1 MAEVK
6 NYEFQSEVKQLLN
19 ILVYSLYKNKEV
31 FLREL
36 ISNSIDALNK
46 VNFEILKNQDIED
59 KDIELRIDISFN
71 KTKNALIIED
81 TGIGMTDKELVE
93 NIGTIAHSG
102 TIEFLRK
109 LNEQKSNDINLIGQ
123 FGVGFYSCF
132 MVAKEVHIYTKSY
145 KKGSKAW
152 LWKSKGDTN
161 YTIEETVKKTR
172 GTKIEIILKNED
184 KEFLEKTRI
193 EGIIQKHSRFVPYP
207 IYVDGKKVETKKA
220 IWTNS
225 KTNLK
230 KEDYIDFY
238 KFIENT
244 DEEPITYLHLSSDAP
259 VQFNALLYV
268 PSSSLESIGLIKL
281 DPGVDLYSRKVL
293 IQKGSKDLLPEYFR
307 FIKGVIDSEE
317 IPLNISRETIQN
329 DIKIEKIRKH
339 VLKKLI
345 EHLKKLKQK
354 EFDKYLEFWKLF
366 SKNVKEGIVSDYE
379 NRERLADLLL
389 FNSMNNKQDYID
401 LKKYKENM
409 KKDQKEI
416 YFATGS
422 SIESIEKNP
431 ALEAFKTKNLD
442 VLFLTD
448 PIDEFVLEHL
458 RVYDD
463 KNFKS
468 IESADI
474 KVENKNEVKDK
485 KGIENFIEYLKTI
498 YKDKVE
504 DVRISNRL
512 VSGCCILVNPDN
524 SPSIQMEKILKMVN
538 KDYKFTKKILEIN
551 PSHELIKEMIR
562 IHKEK
567 PDSSDLMELTNLLL
581 DNLLI
586 REGVVDNIDDVILR
600 MQNIMLKAAKKS

>member
-1 MAEVK
+1 MAEAK

-46 VNFEILKNQDIED
+46 VNFEILTNQEIED

-71 KTKNALIIED
+71 KSKKALIIED

-102 TIEFLRK
+102 TVEFLKRMS
-109 LNEQKSNDINLIGQ
+109 EQKPNMDLIGQ

-161 YTIEETVKKTR
+161 YTIEETTKKTR
-172 GTKIEIILKNED
+172 GTRIEILLKDED
-184 KEFLEKTRI
+184 MEFLEKSRI
-193 EGIIQKHSRFVPYP
+193 ESIIKKHSRFVPFP
-207 IYVDGKKVETKKA
+207 IYVEGTKIETKKA
-220 IWTNS
+220 IWTNPKS
-225 KTNLK
+225 GLK

-259 VQFNALLYV
+259 VQFNAILYV
-268 PSSSLESIGLIKL
+268 PASSLEAIGLFKL
-281 DPGVDLYSRKVL
+281 DSGVDLYSRKVL
-293 IQKGSKDLLPEYFR
+293 IQKASKDLLPEYLR
-307 FIKGVIDSEE
+307 FVKGIIDSEE

-329 DIKIEKIRKH
+329 DLKIDKIRKH
-339 VLKKLI
+339 VVKKLI
-345 EHLKKLKQK
+345 EHLKRLKKK

-366 SKNVKEGIVSDYE
+366 SKNIKEGIVSDFE
-379 NRERLADLLL
+379 NREKLADLLL
-389 FNSMNNKQDYID
+389 FNSLKNKDKYID
-401 LKKYKENM
+401 LEQYLKEM
-409 KKDQKEI
+409 KEEQKEI
-416 YFATGS
+416 YFATGNS
-422 SIESIEKNP
+422 MDSIEKNP
-431 ALEAFKTKNLD
+431 ALEAFKVKEYD
-442 VLFLTD
+442 VLFLTE
-448 PIDEFVLEHL
+448 PIDEFVLDHL
-458 RVYDD
+458 RVYKE
-463 KNFKS
+463 KNFKG

-474 KVENKNEVKDK
+474 EVDSKKDLKNKKQVENFV
-485 KGIENFIEYLKTI
+485 EYLKTI

-504 DVRISNRL
+504 DVKISNRL
-512 VSGCCILVNPDN
+512 VNSCCMLVNPEN

-538 KDYKFTKKILEIN
+538 KEYKFSKKILEIN
-551 PSHELIKEMIR
+551 PSHELIKELIR

-567 PDSSDLMELTNLLL
+567 PDSKELKDLSIQML

-586 REGVVDNIDDVILR
+586 REGVVDNIDDIILR
-600 MQNIMLKAAKKS
+600 MQDIMLKAAKKS

>member
-46 VNFEILKNQDIED
+46 VNFEILTNQDIED
-59 KDIELRIDISFN
+59 KEIELRIDISFN
-71 KTKNALIIED
+71 KTKKALIIED
-81 TGIGMTDKELVE
+81 TGIGMTDKELIE

-109 LNEQKSNDINLIGQ
+109 ISEQKPNDINLIGQ

-132 MVAKEVHIYTKSY
+132 MVAKEVYIYTKSY

-172 GTKIEIILKNED
+172 GTRIEIILKNED

-193 EGIIQKHSRFVPYP
+193 EGIIQKHSRFVPFP

-225 KTNLK
+225 KSNLK

-259 VQFNALLYV
+259 VQFNALLYI

-293 IQKGSKDLLPEYFR
+293 IQKGSKDLLPEYLR
-307 FIKGVIDSEE
+307 FVKGVIDSEE

-339 VLKKLI
+339 VVRKLI
-345 EHLKKLKQK
+345 DNLKKLKQK
-354 EFDKYLEFWKLF
+354 EFDKYLDFWKLF

-401 LKKYKENM
+401 LKKYEENM
-409 KKDQKEI
+409 KEEQKEI

-431 ALEAFKTKNLD
+431 ALEAFKIKSFD
-442 VLFLTD
+442 VLYLTD

-458 RVYDD
+458 RVYSD

-474 KVENKNEVKDK
+474 KVENKSEVKDK
-485 KGIENFIEYLKTI
+485 KDIESFLEYLKTM

-551 PSHELIKEMIR
+551 PSHELIREMIR

-567 PDSSDLMELTNLLL
+567 PDSGDLKDLTYLLL

>member
-1 MAEVK
+1 MAKVK
-6 NYEFQSEVKQLLN
+6 DYEFQSEVKQLLN

-46 VNFEILKNQDIED
+46 VNFEILTNQDIED
-59 KDIELRIDISFN
+59 KEIELKIDISFN
-71 KTKNALIIED
+71 KTKKALIIED
-81 TGIGMTDKELVE
+81 TGIGMTDKELIE

-102 TIEFLRK
+102 TIEFLK
-109 LNEQKSNDINLIGQ
+109 KISEQKSNDIDLIGQ

-172 GTKIEIILKNED
+172 GTRIEIILKDED
-184 KEFLEKTRI
+184 KEFLDKTRI
-193 EGIIQKHSRFVPYP
+193 EGIIQKHSRFVPFP

-225 KTNLK
+225 KSNLK

-259 VQFNALLYV
+259 VQFNALLYI

-307 FIKGVIDSEE
+307 FVKGVIDSEE

-339 VLKKLI
+339 VLRKLI
-345 EHLKKLKQK
+345 DNLKKLKEK

-366 SKNVKEGIVSDYE
+366 SKNVKEGIVSDFE

-401 LKKYKENM
+401 LKKYKENL
-409 KKDQKEI
+409 KEEQKEI

-431 ALEAFKTKNLD
+431 ALEAFKIKNFD

-458 RVYDD
+458 RVYED

-485 KGIENFIEYLKTI
+485 KGIESFLEYLKTM

-567 PDSSDLMELTNLLL
+567 PDSSDLKDLTSLLL